1 MTEED
6 SFYVVFDYDHFEKTM
21 HDKVQKFF
29 AYNEND
35 WKNND
40 QYKIDKAIE
49 IL

>member
-21 HDKVQKFF
+21 HDKVHEFF
-29 AYNEND
+29 TRKEHD
-35 WKNND
+35 WKND
-40 QYKIDKAIE
+40 EQQKIDKAIE